1 MPFIGLLHL
10 MIAVGFAVH
19 AMKTGR
25 PQFWMYILLFVPLVG
40 SLAYVL
46 LELVPELAS
55 SRRARR
61 VTGGIAEIIDP
72 DREWRR
78 RHDAASRTDSVETKR
93 ALAEECERKGM
104 WAEAIKL
111 YETAAQGVFA
121 DDTVLLFGL
130 ARVQLASGDAKAAEA
145 TLNRLR
151 QAHPT
156 LQHQDAHLLYARAL
170 EAQHRYAEASQD
182 YEALCG
188 YYAGFEA
195 RTRYGLLLLR
205 NGEPGRAR
213 ALFEDV
219 VKAGSSRRIVVAEGD
234 REWLKVAKANL

>member
-1 MPFIGLLHL
+1 MPLIGLLHL
-10 MIAVGFAVH
+10 LIAVGFAAH

-25 PQFWMYILLFVPLVG
+25 PQFWMFIIFLVPVVG

-55 SRRARR
+55 TRRARH
-61 VTGGIAEIIDP
+61 VTGGIGDIIDP

-78 RHDAASRTDSVETKR
+78 RHEAASRTDSVETKL
-93 ALAEECERKGM
+93 ALAEECERKNM
-104 WAEAIKL
+104 WPDAIKL

-121 DDTVLLFGL
+121 DDIALLFGL
-130 ARVQLASGDAKAAEA
+130 ARSQLASGDPKAAEA

-151 QAHPT
+151 QAHPSI
-156 LQHQDAHLLYARAL
+156 QHQGAHLLYARVL
-170 EAQHRYAEASQD
+170 EAQGRLAEAKQD

-205 NGEPGRAR
+205 TGEPSRAR

-219 VKAGSSRRIVVAEGD
+219 VKAGNSRRITVLEGD
-234 REWLKVAKANL
+234 QEWLKVARANL

>member
-10 MIAVGFAVH
+10 MIAVSFAVH

-40 SLAYVL
+40 SLAYIFF
-46 LELVPELAS
+46 ELVPELAT

-61 VTGGIAEIIDP
+61 VAGGIGEIINP

-78 RHDAASRTDSVETKR
+78 RHEAATRTDSVATKL

-104 WAEAIKL
+104 WAEAITL

-121 DDTVLLFGL
+121 DDATLLFGL
-130 ARVQLASGDAKAAEA
+130 ARAQLGAGDAEAAEN

-151 QAHPT
+151 AAHPST
-156 LQHQDAHLLYARAL
+156 QNQEAHLLYARAL
-170 EAQHRYAEASQD
+170 EAQERNREARHEYD
-182 YEALCG
+182 EVCG

-195 RTRYGLLLLR
+195 RTRYALMLLR
-205 NGEPGRAR
+205 LGEPSRAR

-219 VKAGSSRRIVVAEGD
+219 VKAGTSRRIAVLESD
-234 REWLKVAKANL
+234 REWLKVARANL